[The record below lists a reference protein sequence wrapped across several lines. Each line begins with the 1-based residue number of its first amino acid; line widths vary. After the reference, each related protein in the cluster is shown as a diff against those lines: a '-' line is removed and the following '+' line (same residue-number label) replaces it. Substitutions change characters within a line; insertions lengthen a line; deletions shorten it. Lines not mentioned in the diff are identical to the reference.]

1 MCPEDVLYPGGGG
14 RGGGDGRRRRS
25 EDGASV
31 GPNHASDLYRPN
43 GVMAHGHLFFYLYNV
58 FYGLMLNIL
67 YCYYYIF

>member
-1 MCPEDVLYPGGGG
+1 MCPEHVWYRGGGG

-43 GVMAHGHLFFYLYNV
+43 GVMAHGHLFFLSVQRFLRANV
-58 FYGLMLNIL
+58 KHFIL
-67 YCYYYIF
+67 LLLHF